1 LSFAPLL
8 PHSVDG
14 VFLTSPTSVTAKE
27 AIAEVRRGGVKVV
40 MITGDAKET
49 AIATAREL
57 DIFDGGSVA
66 LSYNDVQEMS
76 EDQLAA
82 QIDDVTVF
90 YRMAPEHKMKIIEA
104 YKKRGYVQ
112 CFSTRVHEA
121 LLGTDLGVHHGVIT
135 LRHSHIVAMTGDGVN
150 DAPAL
155 KLADIGVAMGR
166 TGTDVSKEASEMIL
180 VDDNFATI
188 VAAIE
193 VLAPL
198 PPPPSHCVISVR
210 GCPPLS
216 SMRRSF
222 EHVTLTG
229 GQVDLQQHQE
239 LPSVPADDQH
249 CHAFHGGVV
258 HPVRPSSAPDSHPDP
273 VDQHHH
279 GRSSCP
285 EVGYCT
291 PQSAAWCQGR
301 CGGGDELTYSFECQ
315 VWSRSTRTL

>member
-1 LSFAPLL
+1 M
-8 PHSVDG
+8 
-14 VFLTSPTSVTAKE
+14 
-27 AIAEVRRGGVKVV
+27 RRGGVKVV

-49 AIATAREL
+49 AIAIAREL

-104 YKKRGYVQ
+104 YKKRGYVP

-193 VLAPL
+193 V
-198 PPPPSHCVISVR
+198 PPPVSLRHQCPRVPSLI
-210 GCPPLS
+210 
-216 SMRRSF
+216 F
-222 EHVTLTG
+222 YATLIRT
-229 GQVDLQQHQE
+229 
-239 LPSVPADDQH
+239 
-249 CHAFHGGVV
+249 CHAH
-258 HPVRPSSAPDSHPDP
+258 RRA
-273 VDQHHH
+273 
-279 GRSSCP
+279 
-285 EVGYCT
+285 
-291 PQSAAWCQGR
+291 
-301 CGGGDELTYSFECQ
+301 
-315 VWSRSTRTL
+315 SRSTTTSRTSFGSS